1 MSSWEGARQMPFK
14 HCLRLHSPGLRGE
27 MDAGTSMHAKGSR
40 NRAGPPELAL
50 FGAPRKLVV
59 LLRAG

>member
-1 MSSWEGARQMPFK
+1 MPFK